1 MKHPSKKRLSQAMLF
16 ILLFGVV
23 SLFSDVTHEGAD
35 SIRGVYLSLL
45 GASAGAIGF
54 VSGLGK
60 LIGYSMRYLFGKL
73 TDKTRRY
80 WPMTIL
86 GYVLDIIAVPAL
98 ALVGEHGWIWA
109 CALLVVQRMG
119 KAIKKPAK
127 DTILSFAASQ
137 EGIGKSFGIQELLD
151 QIGAFLGPVLLY
163 LVMLFQTDGTVFQAY
178 STAFAVLAIPGA
190 ITLVLLFITKHK
202 FPNPEH
208 FEPDPKQYIPFRMK
222 KEFVLYIAGISLF
235 AFGFIDYSIVIMHVS
250 RTYSSLAAG
259 LAQTTSLVSSG
270 TLPLLYAGAM
280 LTDAVAA
287 LIFGAVYDKKGVAA
301 LVLSTLLSAPFPIL
315 IFTGRSV
322 PAVLAGIALW
332 GVGMGAQ
339 ESILKA
345 AVTSMVP
352 KASRATGYGI
362 FECSFGVFWF
372 LGSWLLGVLYDVS
385 IPAMVAISVLAQLAA
400 IPLYLWSARAR
411 LKEIHVE
418 TK

>member
-1 MKHPSKKRLSQAMLF
+1 M
-16 ILLFGVV
+16 
-23 SLFSDVTHEGAD
+23 
-35 SIRGVYLSLL
+35 
-45 GASAGAIGF
+45 
-54 VSGLGK
+54 
-60 LIGYSMRYLFGKL
+60 
-73 TDKTRRY
+73 
-80 WPMTIL
+80 
-86 GYVLDIIAVPAL
+86 
-98 ALVGEHGWIWA
+98 
-109 CALLVVQRMG
+109 
-119 KAIKKPAK
+119 
-127 DTILSFAASQ
+127 
-137 EGIGKSFGIQELLD
+137 
-151 QIGAFLGPVLLY
+151 LLY

-287 LIFGAVYDKKGVAA
+287 LIFGAVYDKKGVTA

-345 AVTSMVP
+345 AVTSIVP

-411 LKEIHVE
+411 QKEIHLE